1 MSTGRERE
9 RKEHNDNNNIYRLII
24 HAMVFPVVM
33 VHVSVN
39 GIAIIVSAHK
49 E

>member
-9 RKEHNDNNNIYRLII
+9 RKEHNYNIYRLII
-24 HAMVFPVVM
+24 HAMVSPVVM